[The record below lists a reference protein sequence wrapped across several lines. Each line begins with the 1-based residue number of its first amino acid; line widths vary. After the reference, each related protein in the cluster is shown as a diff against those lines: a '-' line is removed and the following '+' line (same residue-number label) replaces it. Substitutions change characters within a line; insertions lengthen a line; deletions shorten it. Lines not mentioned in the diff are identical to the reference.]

1 MPGGCAAGLGAC
13 SAGRADRVLEVL
25 VTDEDDPAGGV
36 PGGVDLLEADAEL
49 EDRHDHVP
57 LRGADRRPGPVP
69 QDQVVDVVAGTQLQG
84 HTPFEQRR
92 RGGRRTSVACRRT
105 AGASAPLSAHLQG
118 MDTQT
123 LTEKPATRCLPTV
136 GQGATECYP
145 TDRYPMRVVK
155 VSATGHAIWCLS
167 LIHI

>member
-36 PGGVDLLEADAEL
+36 PGDVDLLEPDPDL
-49 EDRHDHVP
+49 EDRHDDVP
-57 LRGADRRPGPVP
+57 LRGADRWPGALP
-69 QDQVVDVVAGTQLQG
+69 QDQVVDVVAGTQMQG
-84 HTPFEQRR
+84 HAPFEQRAG
-92 RGGRRTSVACRRT
+92 GGRRRSVACRRT

-123 LTEKPATRCLPTV
+123 PVSYTHLRAHETRHDLVCRL
-136 GQGATECYP
+136 
-145 TDRYPMRVVK
+145 
-155 VSATGHAIWCLS
+155 
-167 LIHI
+167 